1 MRRSFYAVALAGSL
15 LAGQA
20 WSQECSLSI
29 EGNDQIQFNK
39 KELKVSKSCKEVSVT
54 LKHTGQLAANVM
66 GHNWVL
72 SATKDYQG
80 LAQAGQAAGP
90 PNYVPAG
97 DARTLAT
104 TAVIG
109 GGQEVT
115 VKFDISKLT
124 PGGDYT
130 YFCSFPGHFVLMNGK
145 FIIE

>member
-1 MRRSFYAVALAGSL
+1 MRRSFYAVALAASL

-20 WSQECSLSI
+20 WSQECSLNI

-54 LKHTGQLAANVM
+54 LKHAGQLAAAVM

-72 SATKDYQG
+72 AATKDYQA
-80 LAQAGQAAGP
+80 LAQAGQGAGP
-90 PNYVPAG
+90 PNYLPAG
-97 DARTLAT
+97 DARILAS

-115 VKFDISKLT
+115 VKFDISKLM